1 LNFGEKEK
9 KKPKKKQLSV
19 GLYAKAAGLYN
30 KGNHSSGSIW
40 QHSSRAERAQ
50 HQLWILM
57 HHLALQR
64 K

>member
-1 LNFGEKEK
+1 LEKNK
-9 KKPKKKQLSV
+9 KQKTKKKQLSV
-19 GLYAKAAGLYN
+19 GLYAQAAGLYN

-50 HQLWILM
+50 HKLWILM